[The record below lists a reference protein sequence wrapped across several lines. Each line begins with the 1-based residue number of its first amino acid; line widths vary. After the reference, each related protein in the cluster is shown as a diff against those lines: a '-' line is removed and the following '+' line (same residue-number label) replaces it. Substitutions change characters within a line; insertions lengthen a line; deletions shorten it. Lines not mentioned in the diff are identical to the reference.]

1 MRLIRFRAMSPKSRM
16 FVSALALAFPLDV
29 LSKEWVLRNISRGEH
44 VPVIDGLFYLTHVRN
59 PGAAFS
65 MLAHSPDWFRTVFF
79 PAMTIFAL
87 WLIVSMFRQ
96 LAPRDRLASFA
107 LGSVLG
113 GASGNLL
120 DRFRHGEVVDWLHVK
135 LWNDWSWP
143 DFNFADSFVVVGVA
157 LLIYEMFA
165 SEGEGLES
173 SSPPGSVA

>member
-1 MRLIRFRAMSPKSRM
+1 MSSKMRT
-16 FVSALALAFPLDV
+16 FVAACALALPLDIA
-29 LSKEWVLRNISRGEH
+29 SKEWVLRNLERGEH
-44 VPVIDGLFYLTHVRN
+44 VPVIDGFLYITHVRN

-65 MLAHSPDWFRTVFF
+65 MLAHTPDWFRTYFF
-79 PAMTIFAL
+79 PAMALFAL

-107 LGSVLG
+107 LGCVLG

-120 DRFRHGEVVDWLHVK
+120 DRFRHGEVVDWLHVR
-135 LWNDWSWP
+135 LWNGYSWP

-165 SEGEGLES
+165 AEGEGLENAR
-173 SSPPGSVA
+173 PPGSAA

>member
-1 MRLIRFRAMSPKSRM
+1 MSPKQR
-16 FVSALALAFPLDV
+16 ALATALAIALPLDV
-29 LSKEWVLRNISRGEH
+29 LSKEWVIRSIARGEH
-44 VPVIDGLFYLTHVRN
+44 RPVIDGFFYLTHVRN

-65 MLAHSPDWFRTVFF
+65 MLANAPDWFRTYFF
-79 PAMTIFAL
+79 PLMTLFAL
-87 WLIVSMFRQ
+87 GLIVSMFRQ

-107 LGSVLG
+107 LGFVLG

-135 LWNDWSWP
+135 LWNDISWP

-157 LLIYEMFA
+157 LLIFEMFA

-173 SSPPGSVA
+173 ASPPGSGS

>member
-1 MRLIRFRAMSPKSRM
+1 MTPKTRH
-16 FVSALALAFPLDV
+16 FLLALLLAFPLDV
-29 LSKEWVLRNISRGEH
+29 ASKEWVLRNLSRGEQ
-44 VPVIDGLFYLTHVRN
+44 VPVIDGFFYLSHVRN

-65 MLAHSPDWFRTVFF
+65 MLANAPDWFRTYFF
-79 PAMTIFAL
+79 PAMALFAL
-87 WLIVSMFRQ
+87 GLVVSMFRK

-107 LGSVLG
+107 LGCVLG

-135 LWNDWSWP
+135 LWSDYSWP

-173 SSPPGSVA
+173 ASPPGSTA

>member
-1 MRLIRFRAMSPKSRM
+1 MSPKQRAFSTA
-16 FVSALALAFPLDV
+16 VALALPLDV
-29 LSKEWVLRNISRGEH
+29 LSKEWVIRSIARGEH
-44 VPVIDGLFYLTHVRN
+44 RPVIDGFFYLTHVRN

-65 MLAHSPDWFRTVFF
+65 MLANAPDWFRIYFFPLMTVF
-79 PAMTIFAL
+79 AL
-87 WLIVSMFRQ
+87 GLIVSMFRQ

-107 LGSVLG
+107 LGFVLG

-135 LWNDWSWP
+135 LWNDITWP

-157 LLIYEMFA
+157 LLIFEMFA

-173 SSPPGSVA
+173 ASPPGSGS

>member
-1 MRLIRFRAMSPKSRM
+1 MSPKSRM

-29 LSKEWVLRNISRGEH
+29 LSKEWVLRNISRGEQ

-65 MLAHSPDWFRTVFF
+65 MLAHAPHWFRTVFF

-107 LGSVLG
+107 LGCVLG

-120 DRFRHGEVVDWLHVK
+120 DRFRYGEVVDWLHVK

-173 SSPPGSVA
+173 QSPPGSAA

>member
-1 MRLIRFRAMSPKSRM
+1 MSPKTRM
-16 FVSALALAFPLDV
+16 FALALGSAFTLDV
-29 LSKEWVLRNISRGEH
+29 ASKEWVLRNIARGGH
-44 VPVIDGLFYLTHVRN
+44 VPIIEDFFYLTHVRN

-65 MLAHSPDWFRTVFF
+65 MLASTPEWFRTYFF
-79 PAMTIFAL
+79 PAMTLFAFAL
-87 WLIVSMFRQ
+87 ILSMFRQ

-120 DRFRHGEVVDWLHVK
+120 DRVRHGEVVDWLHVK
-135 LWNDWSWP
+135 IWNDWSWP

-165 SEGEGLES
+165 SEGEGLENAR
-173 SSPPGSVA
+173 PPGSAA